1 MTLGVVVGKFLP
13 PHRGHSHL
21 IDTASAGADRVT
33 VIVCE
38 RADDP
43 VPAQVRAAM
52 LRELHPSV
60 TVLVTP
66 DDIPEDRGDETSRAW
81 AARTV
86 ELLGRAPDLVF
97 TSEEYGP
104 RYAGFLGA
112 RHVAVDPDRRRYP
125 VSGTLVRADPYR
137 YARFLAPCVRAWYV
151 RRVCVLGAESTGT
164 TTLAEDLAAHYG
176 CRWVPEYGRAYC
188 EERLSS
194 ASCLP
199 LRQAARL
206 REEPSIQW
214 RTGDFAHIARRQLA
228 DEDAAARLGGRLLV
242 CDTDALAT
250 SVWHERYLGA
260 PSPEVRRLAAGRRYA
275 LYVLTGD
282 DIPFV
287 QDGTRD
293 GEHLRG
299 WMTQRFREVLAERD
313 EPWIEARGT
322 REERV
327 AAAAVRI
334 DELLAVPVG
343 GERHV
348 RQP

>member
-1 MTLGVVVGKFLP
+1 VTQGVVVGKFLP

-43 VPAQVRAAM
+43 VPAQVRAGM

-86 ELLGRAPDLVF
+86 ELLGRAPDVVF
-97 TSEEYGP
+97 TSEEYGQ

-112 RHVAVDPDRRRYP
+112 QHVSVDPDRRRYP
-125 VSGTLVRADPYR
+125 VSGTMVRADPYR

-188 EERLSS
+188 EERI
-194 ASCLP
+194 
-199 LRQAARL
+199 
-206 REEPSIQW
+206 REEPAIEW

-250 SVWHERYLGA
+250 SV
-260 PSPEVRRLAAGRRYA
+260 
-275 LYVLTGD
+275 
-282 DIPFV
+282 
-287 QDGTRD
+287 
-293 GEHLRG
+293 
-299 WMTQRFREVLAERD
+299 
-313 EPWIEARGT
+313 
-322 REERV
+322 
-327 AAAAVRI
+327 
-334 DELLAVPVG
+334 
-343 GERHV
+343 
-348 RQP
+348 